1 VVMAPQG
8 SQLIT
13 LTGKRIGQVKR
24 KGAALIEMKKIIKSE
39 SGFAFLLTLF
49 LILFVSLLFVA
60 IFNLLITD
68 LQITSNQKQDTEAL
82 YISEAGIEY
91 AISNLRQD
99 RDWVADSEETAFP
112 AGSGNKYIV
121 TYPVNVGILRS
132 IAELSDG
139 YTKTIETEVSI
150 SGNIPPF
157 TITIIDWEEK

>member
-1 VVMAPQG
+1 
-8 SQLIT
+8 
-13 LTGKRIGQVKR
+13 
-24 KGAALIEMKKIIKSE
+24 MKKLIKSE

-68 LQITSNQKQDTEAL
+68 LQIASNQKQDTQAL

-99 RDWVADSEETAFP
+99 RDWVADGEETVFP

-121 TYPVNVGILRS
+121 TYPVNTSILRS

-139 YTKTIETEVSI
+139 YTKTIEAEISI
-150 SGNIPPF
+150 SGNMSPF
-157 TITIIDWEEK
+157 EVIVINWEEK